1 VHTIRIIVGRACTTV
16 DTQPPCHNKYA
27 HRVPILAY
35 SLKEEKKKKR
45 KKEKLIMTHLD
56 LALAKR
62 GAEMT

>member
-1 VHTIRIIVGRACTTV
+1 LHHSRYST
-16 DTQPPCHNKYA
+16 PCHNKYA